1 MQRMGS
7 LVIAEDSAAKP
18 ELIEGYAHLCFEDQG
33 SWFRGILITTDGT
46 SYTLTG
52 KKVALDLDRQLTSA
66 QMDENGIPDVV
77 RDFTSPLARSRVGSF
92 DLARPA
98 IENNAPA
105 TEERELQFILEDPE
119 PYVEQEG
126 VVSSSSSSSR
136 PGSPPSS
143 QQIVRALDALLL
155 KDTSDAS
162 GESSPIVSMNLG
174 RSLSRSLI
182 ERSDMTTVYDVTV
195 SDLEDATQH
204 LIRQVG
210 SRNSYSSTL
219 RNRQFCFSAEK
230 AYWGQRAD
238 LVIQKQLAAADL
250 VGRGCHV
257 FAGPLRFYF
266 TPANRATSDPCA
278 GPAWCW

>member
-1 MQRMGS
+1 MQ
-7 LVIAEDSAAKP
+7 
-18 ELIEGYAHLCFEDQG
+18 
-33 SWFRGILITTDGT
+33 
-46 SYTLTG
+46 
-52 KKVALDLDRQLTSA
+52 
-66 QMDENGIPDVV
+66 
-77 RDFTSPLARSRVGSF
+77 
-92 DLARPA
+92 
-98 IENNAPA
+98 APA

-219 RNRQFCFSAEK
+219 RNRQFCFSM
-230 AYWGQRAD
+230 
-238 LVIQKQLAAADL
+238 
-250 VGRGCHV
+250 
-257 FAGPLRFYF
+257 
-266 TPANRATSDPCA
+266 
-278 GPAWCW
+278 